1 MKSMYIF
8 CLGWLLA
15 FAGAVSAQCR
25 TPMAVSDL
33 IGRWVVISVIC
44 DHCGVNSNADDGQ
57 TIRITDHAYQ
67 DPYNLNCPA
76 GAKYVL
82 QPITEPDA
90 ERALAASGS
99 GYALPKVGLTLA
111 RLECPV
117 SAGNMVPVAIQS
129 ARLLLLGHNKAIYLW
144 NGGTNFLLH
153 RK

>member
-1 MKSMYIF
+1 MKGVYIF
-8 CLGWLLA
+8 RLAWLLA

-25 TPMAVSDL
+25 APMAISDL
-33 IGRWVVISVIC
+33 IGTWVVVSVIC
-44 DHCGVNSNADDGQ
+44 DHCRVNSNADDGQ
-57 TIRITDHAYQ
+57 TIQIRDHAYQ

-82 QPITEPDA
+82 QTITEADA
-90 ERALAASGS
+90 ERALAAPRS
-99 GYALPKVGLTLA
+99 GYALPKVGMTLA

-117 SAGNMVPVAIQS
+117 RVGNMAPVAIQS

-144 NGGTNFLLH
+144 NGGTDFLLH